1 MGPASDGAFGALLL
15 GDARLPVGGHT
26 QSAGLEP
33 AILAGLRARDV
44 PGYLRVRLMTVSRVD
59 AATLALGMRAL
70 RGADYGLD
78 LVHAHWSARTPSHVQ
93 RRAAEHASHGYL
105 RLAKRLDPRRS
116 AAAGVPATRPLAMA
130 LLADILACD
139 PLEAVRVLLHDE
151 IQTITSAA
159 LKLLPLDPVTSV
171 EWAIAAH
178 PLAETIAAEAA
189 AVSHPRDI
197 PSPSAPETEAWIH
210 AHATTPRRLFSA

>member
-1 MGPASDGAFGALLL
+1 MPQGCNGAFGALLL

-33 AILAGLRARDV
+33 AILAGLDAGDV
-44 PGYLRVRLMTVSRVD
+44 PGYLRARLTTVSRVD
-59 AATLALGMRAL
+59 AATMVVGMLAL
-70 RGADYGLD
+70 RGAGFGLD
-78 LVHAHWSARTPSHVQ
+78 LAHAHWVARTPSHVQ
-93 RRAAEHASHGYL
+93 RRAAEQASHGYI
-105 RLAKRLDPRRS
+105 RLAKRLDPARA

-139 PLEAVRVLLHDE
+139 PLQAARVLLHDE
-151 IQTITSAA
+151 IQTVTSAA
-159 LKLLPLDPVTSV
+159 LKLLPLDPVTAV

-178 PLAETIAAEAA
+178 PLAESLAAEAA
-189 AVSHPRDI
+189 SVAHPRNI
-197 PSPSAPETEAWIH
+197 PSPSAPEIEAWIH